1 MELMNKNLE
10 TEENNMEQSYNGTCI
25 LKIKYANMH
34 MDRRSRKIIV
44 EYVEFQ
50 FDGKK
55 IEDFEL
61 RFLTNR
67 VPDESQ
73 IDEYKCE
80 LVSS

>member
-1 MELMNKNLE
+1 
-10 TEENNMEQSYNGTCI
+10 
-25 LKIKYANMH
+25 MH

-55 IEDFEL
+55 IEDFE
-61 RFLTNR
+61 RTFLTNR
-67 VPDESQ
+67 IQKQIESQ
-73 IDEYKCE
+73 IDEYKFE